1 MVSEATIKANEGKDI
16 SIEMISGYE
25 ELNNTITKTLDI
37 IEDVN
42 LASREQMLGI
52 EQINDAINV
61 LDKQTQQNANETSNI
76 AGVSNNVL
84 NMSENLVKKLVWKK

>member
-1 MVSEATIKANEGKDI
+1 
-16 SIEMISGYE
+16 MISGYE

-84 NMSENLVKKLVWKK
+84 NMSENLVKEASLKKIKD